1 MKLLIVAAIKDYSKQ
16 VSALLKKTNIPVFSI
31 LDAVGVKNNLDLN
44 LADDWFGRGVGEFDS
59 VFVISFTTD
68 DYIEK
73 VFKEI
78 ELFNEAEAGAF
89 PIRAFVL
96 PVDKSLTK

>member
-1 MKLLIVAAIKDYSKQ
+1 
-16 VSALLKKTNIPVFSI
+16 
-31 LDAVGVKNNLDLN
+31 
-44 LADDWFGRGVGEFDS
+44 

-78 ELFNEAEAGAF
+78 ELFNEAEAAAF

>member
-1 MKLLIVAAIKDYSKQ
+1 
-16 VSALLKKTNIPVFSI
+16 
-31 LDAVGVKNNLDLN
+31 
-44 LADDWFGRGVGEFDS
+44 